1 MPRIITFDICSII
14 ILIILISS
22 LFLRK
27 MIRGRSNVIF
37 LILAITV
44 FFSGIFD
51 ILRIYCPLHLV
62 PSTSSRVVI
71 YIFNY
76 LYLLLR
82 NLSTPIYI
90 LFIYSVCGM
99 WHDFN
104 NDMLLKIIWGLPV
117 ACILGMLIVDIYFHQ
132 IFVIDENLMYVR
144 GKWIK
149 YMRIAAI
156 WLLAYSIICLIYN
169 MNMISKKK
177 LYLLLLLCPINVIG
191 VLIQSYWPNYMVEV
205 MCTTFPLVF
214 ISLAVQKPEEI
225 MDMNSGSMN
234 MHAFREEMSRNFAA
248 KRNSFL
254 CMVKIIDFDKL
265 HNQLGKQNINYFLY
279 HLTKVFYSICN
290 DDEYDVFHLGD
301 GCFVILTL
309 RDDVEKNEGIAVK
322 VKDFLTGRHEIHK
335 INIMFDSK
343 ICYIRCP
350 QDLTTYESL
359 INFQKNLMQIIQEKN
374 TVVYLSDISDSR
386 DFQIHHQIDHIISQ
400 GIKNSSFEMYY
411 QPIYSIQKKQFV
423 SAEALIRLKD
433 DNLGFVSPAIFIPA
447 AEKNGAIHQIGDFV
461 LEDVISFISQNS
473 IEKYGLEYIELNL
486 SMAQCIES
494 NLSDKVMSLLEKY
507 TVSPQK
513 INLEI
518 TETSENVNYDV
529 IERNINNL
537 SSKGVSFSLDDFGT
551 GYSNILRITKLPLNI
566 IKLDKSFVDDLNKP
580 GMKTIISE
588 TVSMLKKMNK
598 KLLIEGV
605 ETYEDFDY
613 FRNIGCDYIQ
623 GYYFSRPLTKTD
635 FFEFLKNSNEGP
647 ESINSVMAYSSSGGS
662 AV

>member
-1 MPRIITFDICSII
+1 
-14 ILIILISS
+14 
-22 LFLRK
+22 
-27 MIRGRSNVIF
+27 
-37 LILAITV
+37 
-44 FFSGIFD
+44 
-51 ILRIYCPLHLV
+51 
-62 PSTSSRVVI
+62 
-71 YIFNY
+71 
-76 LYLLLR
+76 
-82 NLSTPIYI
+82 
-90 LFIYSVCGM
+90 
-99 WHDFN
+99 
-104 NDMLLKIIWGLPV
+104 
-117 ACILGMLIVDIYFHQ
+117 
-132 IFVIDENLMYVR
+132 
-144 GKWIK
+144 
-149 YMRIAAI
+149 
-156 WLLAYSIICLIYN
+156 
-169 MNMISKKK
+169 
-177 LYLLLLLCPINVIG
+177 
-191 VLIQSYWPNYMVEV
+191 
-205 MCTTFPLVF
+205 
-214 ISLAVQKPEEI
+214 
-225 MDMNSGSMN
+225 
-234 MHAFREEMSRNFAA
+234 
-248 KRNSFL
+248 
-254 CMVKIIDFDKL
+254 
-265 HNQLGKQNINYFLY
+265 
-279 HLTKVFYSICN
+279 
-290 DDEYDVFHLGD
+290 
-301 GCFVILTL
+301 
-309 RDDVEKNEGIAVK
+309 
-322 VKDFLTGRHEIHK
+322 
-335 INIMFDSK
+335 
-343 ICYIRCP
+343 
-350 QDLTTYESL
+350 
-359 INFQKNLMQIIQEKN
+359 
-374 TVVYLSDISDSR
+374 
-386 DFQIHHQIDHIISQ
+386 
-400 GIKNSSFEMYY
+400 MYY